1 MLAPVATSSRALSV
15 VRRCWKQAG
24 ILDDKSIQ
32 SYTKETLQGISMY
45 YTRFRIQ
52 NCKGIRDTTIK
63 WAEQS
68 KVAVFAFVGLNES
81 GKTTILFAVGLR

>member
-1 MLAPVATSSRALSV
+1 
-15 VRRCWKQAG
+15 
-24 ILDDKSIQ
+24 
-32 SYTKETLQGISMY
+32 MY

-52 NCKGIRDTTIK
+52 NFKGIRDTTIK

-81 GKTTILFAVGLR
+81 GKTTILVAVGLR